1 MYKVRQKNERFRS
14 KRYRVVGEK
23 RKSGKRKVS
32 IQVASKEVVIEQF
45 QELKIE
51 RTRSLR
57 LVGCWKFASCDGP
70 FGSSLLRISA
80 DNLLQD
86 VKPLGL
92 RVGAVSEEVDVST
105 ILEPKSER
113 IVHSSDI
120 FLGIVVCISALRGG
134 N

>member
-23 RKSGKRKVS
+23 RKSGKRKVN

-45 QELKIE
+45 QEVKIE

-57 LVGCWKFASCDGP
+57 LVECREFASCDGP

-80 DNLLQD
+80 DDLLQN

-92 RVGAVSEEVDVST
+92 RVGAVSEEVDVSS
-105 ILEPKSER
+105 ILEPQSER
-113 IVHSSDI
+113 VVHSSNI
-120 FLGIVVCISALRGG
+120 FLRIVVCVSALRGG

>member
-14 KRYRVVGEK
+14 NRYRVVGEK
-23 RKSGKRKVS
+23 RKSGKRKVN

-45 QELKIE
+45 QEVKIE

-57 LVGCWKFASCDGP
+57 LVECREFASCDGP

-80 DNLLQD
+80 DDLLQN

-92 RVGAVSEEVDVST
+92 RVGAVSEEVDVSS
-105 ILEPKSER
+105 ILEPQSER
-113 IVHSSDI
+113 VVHSSNI
-120 FLGIVVCISALRGG
+120 FLRIVVCVSALRGG